1 MEARQCAEFTD
12 GAELAALVEKGAAGP
27 CTGEARGGREARW
40 RGRKTGL
47 LCSGAEE
54 ILAGG
59 ARRCDEEG
67 GAVESAVAEA
77 ARQSIVTPQV
87 FSSLIALHLHKHK
100 HASCILFY
108 VMQQL

>member
-1 MEARQCAEFTD
+1 MEACQCAEFTD
-12 GAELAALVEKGAAGP
+12 GAELAALVEKGVVGP
-27 CTGEARGGREARW
+27 CTREARGGREARW

-67 GAVESAVAEA
+67 GAVESIVAEA
-77 ARQSIVTPQV
+77 ARQSMVTESCHGTTREVSFFP
-87 FSSLIALHLHKHK
+87 FLERLG
-100 HASCILFY
+100 ASG
-108 VMQQL
+108 